1 MILVKLI
8 LKQLKKHRI
17 WKVYNPFTKHP
28 TDNAG
33 ESWWVHCKFSVS
45 IGFRLLLTSFY
56 FIIHGLFP
64 FIKIPKWVNLTDSAL
79 YLLNENKKR
88 L

>member
-1 MILVKLI
+1 M
-8 LKQLKKHRI
+8 
-17 WKVYNPFTKHP
+17 YNPFTKHP
-28 TDNAG
+28 NSVG
-33 ESWWVHCKFSVS
+33 ESWFQHFKFSAKIGIRLWVS
-45 IGFRLLLTSFY
+45 SLY
-56 FIIHGLFP
+56 FLIHATFP